1 MLEEVDSPR
10 SVELLL
16 RLMLTLWLRK
26 VQVEDPVQT
35 LKEATITADSETAR
49 IESLILEQEVI
60 ASFIGTLVPENLGGG
75 PR

>member
-1 MLEEVDSPR
+1 
-10 SVELLL
+10 
-16 RLMLTLWLRK
+16 LRK

-49 IESLILEQEVI
+49 IDSLYLEEGQIV
-60 ASFIGTLVPENLGGG
+60 SFFATLFPGSRGGG